1 MQIQT
6 SRSTLNLGLTV
17 EKLLEELEDQF
28 PPFNPQPDLPLNQI
42 MYRAGPRSVVEL
54 IKSRI
59 TEEE

>member
-6 SRSTLNLGLTV
+6 SLSTLNLGLTV

-28 PPFNPQPDLPLNQI
+28 PPFNPQPDTPINQI
-42 MYRAGPRSVVEL
+42 MYRAGQRSVVEL
-54 IKSRI
+54 IRSRI